1 MAWWI
6 FSPLSVQRR
15 TIPLRLLTA
24 ASASPL
30 LSGLYGDD
38 SSCVMPC
45 AVQNSLN
52 SDLNCGPPSVRMCV
66 GQPKSLNHCSR
77 CRMLA
82 FVSNLRKATI
92 HAYPEN
98 LSTRASHCLPVA
110 EKRSH
115 AVWSMGCLASPGRF
129 TVSSFGLGL
138 LCLCVW
144 QEEQLATDCSISVF
158 MLGQCFAV
166 LYVLAIPLWPA

>member
-1 MAWWI
+1 MCIRDSGIGLA
-6 FSPLSVQRR
+6 LVQVYKEKLAL
-15 TIPLRLLTA
+15 IQCG
-24 ASASPL
+24 SAS
-30 LSGLYGDD
+30 LSPTQSD
-38 SSCVMPC
+38 VMPC

-77 CRMLA
+77 CWIIA
-82 FVSNLRKATI
+82 FVSNLRRATA

-110 EKRSH
+110 ENRSH
-115 AVWSMGCLASPGRF
+115 AVCSMDCLASPGRF

-144 QEEQLATDCSISVF
+144 QEEQLATNCSISVSYTH
-158 MLGQCFAV
+158 LTLPTICSV
-166 LYVLAIPLWPA
+166 